1 MGSCDVQKNRLYPQ
15 WHYRAIAIMPRFKI
29 LKKIGDKMTDE
40 EKTEEVKTD
49 PPEEER
55 EPNNQDDTSDQ
66 PDPQPEEKK
75 EPEDNGLEKRISS
88 LEQSIREIR
97 AMMDALGI
105 DDDDKTDM
113 KTAED
118 TATDGDSDGD
128 GEPDPTDITIED
140 LFETKK

>member
-1 MGSCDVQKNRLYPQ
+1 
-15 WHYRAIAIMPRFKI
+15 
-29 LKKIGDKMTDE
+29 MTDE

-55 EPNNQDDTSDQ
+55 EPTNQDDTSDQ

-105 DDDDKTDM
+105 DDDDKTDV

-118 TATDGDSDGD
+118 IATDGDSDGD
-128 GEPDPTDITIED
+128 GEPDPTDITIDD

>member
-1 MGSCDVQKNRLYPQ
+1 M
-15 WHYRAIAIMPRFKI
+15 A
-29 LKKIGDKMTDE
+29 DE
-40 EKTEEVKTD
+40 DTTEENKTD
-49 PPEEER
+49 PPAKES
-55 EPNNQDDTSDQ
+55 EPTNQDDTSDQ
-66 PDPQPEEKK
+66 PDPQPEEKES

-88 LEQSIREIR
+88 LEQSVREMR

-105 DDDDKTDM
+105 DDNDAPDV

-128 GEPDPTDITIED
+128 GEPDPTDITIDD